1 MRNPRNDPGGMALD
15 ALGIAA
21 MREGDDRTAV
31 AMFSASLA
39 APMRSYSN
47 WHTLLNFALSL
58 ANAGRRVEA
67 VENLLK
73 LSSVRDEG
81 VRSRALDALDAVK
94 NHRPGRLEWKPD

>member
-1 MRNPRNDPGGMALD
+1 MALD